1 MNAALISTL
10 NYQISASLHLL
21 YVTDGLLLKSL
32 DIIVLKVL
40 CKQCAA
46 HLKCVLFHI
55 FARFKKYTFA
65 CAKLSWL

>member
-21 YVTDGLLLKSL
+21 YVIDGLLLKSL

-46 HLKCVLFHI
+46 HLKCVLFI
-55 FARFKKYTFA
+55 FLQDFKNTPSPA
-65 CAKLSWL
+65 QN